1 MREQKGI
8 FYNIDKVMLLIYL
21 ALIILGWVNVYAA
34 VYSDEHRN
42 IFDISQRYGK
52 QLIWIGTALVI
63 ALVVL
68 IIDIKFIVSF
78 SYVFYGISIVFL
90 LIVLA
95 AGTAVSGSKSWFHAW
110 GFALQPG
117 EFAKFATCLVLAKY
131 LSSQNVKMNDRKT
144 ILTVLFF
151 LLLPVLLILKQNDL
165 GSAIVFTAFVFMFYR
180 EGFSGNVLITGVL
193 ICFLFFLALVMN
205 KFILMVVLAVIA
217 CILLFFIRRNKK
229 NILSLIV
236 LLLLSAGFVF
246 SVDFGFEHFLEKHQ
260 KTRINVLLGKEID
273 PKGAGYNINQS
284 KIAIGSGG
292 LLGKGFL
299 KGTQTKYNF
308 VPEQSTD
315 FIFCTVG
322 EEWGFAG
329 SFIVISLYIALLVRI
344 IIVAERQRSKFS
356 RIYGY
361 GVASIIFFHFT
372 INIGMTIGLS
382 PVIGIPLPFFSYG
395 GSSLW
400 AFTLLL
406 FVFIKQDAFRYNLL

>member
-1 MREQKGI
+1 LREQKGI

>member
-52 QLIWIGTALVI
+52 QLIWIGTALII

-78 SYVFYGISIVFL
+78 SYVFYGISIIFL
-90 LIVLA
+90 LVVLA
-95 AGTAVSGSKSWFHAW
+95 AGSAVSGSKSWFHAW

-229 NILSLIV
+229 NILSLIG

-260 KTRINVLLGKEID
+260 KTRINVLLGKEVD

-292 LLGKGFL
+292 VLGKGFL

-329 SFIVISLYIALLVRI
+329 SFVVIALYIALLVRI

>member
-1 MREQKGI
+1 LREQKGI
-8 FYNIDKVMLLIYL
+8 FYNIDKVLVLIYL
-21 ALIILGWVNVYAA
+21 ALIVIGWVNVYAA

-52 QLIWIGTALVI
+52 QLIWIASALII

-78 SYVFYGISIVFL
+78 SYVFYGISILFL
-90 LIVLA
+90 LIVLV
-95 AGTAVSGSKSWFHAW
+95 AGAAVSGSKSWFHAW

-131 LSSQNVKMNDRKT
+131 LSSQNVKINDRKT

-151 LLLPVLLILKQNDL
+151 LFLPVLLILKQNDM

-205 KFILMVVLAVIA
+205 KFILIAVLTVISLV
-217 CILLFFIRRNKK
+217 LLFFIKRNKK
-229 NILSLIV
+229 NILSLV
-236 LLLLSAGFVF
+236 GLLLLSAGFVL
-246 SVDFGFEHFLEKHQ
+246 SVDFGFEHLLESHQ

-292 LLGKGFL
+292 FLGKGFL

-329 SFIVISLYIALLVRI
+329 SFIVIALYLILLVRI
-344 IIVAERQRSKFS
+344 IVVAERQRSKFS

-406 FVFIKQDAFRYNLL
+406 FVFIKQDAYRYNLL